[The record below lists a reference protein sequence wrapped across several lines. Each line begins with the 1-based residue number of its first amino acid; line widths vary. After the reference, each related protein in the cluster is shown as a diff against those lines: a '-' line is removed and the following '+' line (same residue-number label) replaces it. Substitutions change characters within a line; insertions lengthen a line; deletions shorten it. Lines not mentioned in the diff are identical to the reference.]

1 MLRTRNPPQVVSDM
15 PVECHNHPKYKHI
28 IDKPEQFEQVSIDGG
43 CFLRQLSLKN
53 SINNRIKTTSNDYY
67 RYDIKLNVS
76 QNNEK
81 FHVVDF
87 STAPP
92 MLK

>member
-1 MLRTRNPPQVVSDM
+1 MKAERLKLQKLKKSGQRLQLSI
-15 PVECHNHPKYKHI
+15 EKQPK
-28 IDKPEQFEQVSIDGG
+28 
-43 CFLRQLSLKN
+43 RQLSLKN